1 MGMNKNDLKKLV
13 VCGFAL
19 GCLSVAQGAVA
30 DEKTQEN
37 ILVTTEKTQEDV
49 LVTTEKTQENIF
61 VAGCKGGCGNKS
73 APKNGRALTPEE
85 EQQIQGQGQG
95 HGCAGKPQGQPQQGH
110 SCAGRSQPRP
120 YQV

>member
-1 MGMNKNDLKKLV
+1 MSMNKNDLKKLV

-19 GCLSVAQGAVA
+19 GCLTVAQGASA
-30 DEKTQEN
+30 D
-37 ILVTTEKTQEDV
+37 EKTQEDV
-49 LVTTEKTQENIF
+49 LATTEKSQENIF

-73 APKNGRALTPEE
+73 APKNGRAITPEE

-95 HGCAGKPQGQPQQGH
+95 HGCAGKAQGQDQGQGQGH
-110 SCAGRSQPRP
+110 GCAGKSQPRP

>member
-1 MGMNKNDLKKLV
+1 MNKNDLKKLV

-19 GCLSVAQGAVA
+19 GCLTVSQGAVA
-30 DEKTQEN
+30 DEKTQE
-37 ILVTTEKTQEDV
+37 DV
-49 LVTTEKTQENIF
+49 LATATEKTQENLF
-61 VAGCKGGCGNKS
+61 AAGCGGGKCGGRT

-95 HGCAGKPQGQPQQGH
+95 HSCAGKAQEQGQGQGH

-120 YQV
+120 YQA

>member
-13 VCGFAL
+13 VCGFTL
-19 GCLSVAQGAVA
+19 GCLSVAQGASA
-30 DEKTQEN
+30 DEKTH
-37 ILVTTEKTQEDV
+37 EDV

-95 HGCAGKPQGQPQQGH
+95 HGCAGKAQPTQGQGH

>member
-1 MGMNKNDLKKLV
+1 MNKNDLKKLV

-30 DEKTQEN
+30 DEKTQEDV
-37 ILVTTEKTQEDV
+37 LATATEKS
-49 LVTTEKTQENIF
+49 QENIF
-61 VAGCKGGCGNKS
+61 VAGCKTCGNKS

-95 HGCAGKPQGQPQQGH
+95 HSCAGKAQQDQGQGH